1 MDKPTIRKKMLS
13 LRSKMSRKE
22 VETKSAE
29 IAEKLF
35 HSPVFKKSRRVM
47 FYAAFKNEVETCL
60 MIEKALRAKK
70 EVFMPRVE
78 GGEIVAVKISCC
90 GELSHGSFGIKE
102 PRGTA
107 KPLHAPEL
115 KFDAI
120 IIPGIAFDSECNR
133 LGFGKGYYD
142 RFLARAAGLKIGLA
156 YGFQIT
162 EKLPVSKNDI
172 KTDMVITEEKIFTPS

>member
-1 MDKPTIRKKMLS
+1 MDKVTIRKKMLS
-13 LRSKMSRKE
+13 SRNGMSRKE
-22 VETKSAE
+22 IEDKSAA
-29 IAEKLF
+29 IARKLF
-35 HSPVFKKSRRVM
+35 RCPVFKKAKRVM
-47 FYAAFKNEVETCL
+47 FYAAFKNEVETSA
-60 MIEKALRAKK
+60 MIKRALDEKK
-70 EVFMPRVE
+70 EVFVPRVE
-78 GGEIVAVKISCC
+78 GSEILAVKISCC

-107 KPLHAPEL
+107 KPLHASDL
-115 KFDAI
+115 KFGAI
-120 IIPGIAFDSECNR
+120 IIPGIAFDTECNR